1 MAARAG
7 QSDVVR
13 YLIQNGAKVDI
24 KAKVK
29 QQTHTHTHTLFS
41 ETQLHTFPDRYTFS
55 HRANNNLTSFFGAK
69 QATSLQNISHF
80 KGHSLT
86 H

>member
-29 QQTHTHTHTLFS
+29 HTHNHTHTH
-41 ETQLHTFPDRYTFS
+41 
-55 HRANNNLTSFFGAK
+55 SFLSD
-69 QATSLQNISHF
+69 TV
-80 KGHSLT
+80 T
-86 H
+86 HIT